1 MQIICME
8 FFDFALSAKSKKRTL
23 RVILLAKSK
32 KRTLRV
38 ILLQKFLHVILR
50 ETLLKKGSPSNSLPK
65 TFEFKFCP

>member
-8 FFDFALSAKSKKRTL
+8 FFDFALS
-23 RVILLAKSK
+23 AKSK

-50 ETLLKKGSPSNSLPK
+50 ETLLKKGSPSSVAPIK
-65 TFEFKFCP
+65 KY